1 MLSQIGIR
9 KKSVMIHIGFFIF
22 AIFLIVVNINLLEPP
37 IVDFDI
43 KTDQPGMFQIF
54 WAEHGYSEENSVF
67 QKEITPHEMHHFSIL
82 VSNRNWLVFGPNI
95 HSLRIDPLD
104 RPGTVWIKDIWV
116 RQGGLFS
123 INIHTAEDFK
133 RVEIIDGI
141 SDMQITQDGLKVVSD
156 TNDPKLQIRISPT
169 PFYGKGILFLL
180 ACLILLYVFKHLSV
194 RFSQVQY
201 IEWLFFFVLALVICM
216 ACFSKPNMHPD
227 EYVHTEAAKYFS
239 HSNHWLP
246 PAADNPEIVRSYSSH
261 GDSRLNGGEIVY
273 LFAGKF
279 LEFFSF
285 LPVNHYLILRLF
297 NVSLFAVLII
307 FCIKYQE
314 LRLFFLPIFISPQ
327 IWYFFSYFNSD
338 AFGLFIVFLA
348 AFQVIRENSSF
359 NTYLGRE
366 ESGILTIIQGVGFGL
381 FFSLLFLIKMNFLFF
396 SMFLGLYF
404 FLRLF
409 KREITGFKR
418 VVKRAGIILLAV
430 AVVFSLTN
438 VVNEAVNNWDRADK
452 IIKMQY
458 KTAKADLNPLLNPQD
473 NNKYLLLR
481 GKGYPLSYIWKDMQ
495 WGYIIFMSSFGVF
508 GNMHFYNTHE
518 FYDAFR
524 IFLIL
529 ATVCIC
535 YDLLIGRKNS
545 RDLWCFFL
553 AVFCASSLMA
563 AALYHSWVSDF
574 QAQGRYLLP
583 IIPMIGSF
591 LYSSRRTISIPR
603 INFFVFLLF
612 LLSCDSFIFLGIKNI

>member
-1 MLSQIGIR
+1 MLSQIGVR

-22 AIFLIVVNINLLEPP
+22 AVFLIVVNINLLETP
-37 IVDFDI
+37 IVEFDV
-43 KTDQPGMFQIF
+43 KTDQPGMFQVF
-54 WAEHGYSEENSVF
+54 WAGHGYSQENSVF
-67 QKEITPHEMHHFSIL
+67 QKDIIPHEMHHFSIK
-82 VSNRNWLVFGPNI
+82 VTGPNCLVFGPNI

-104 RPGTVWIKDIWV
+104 RPGTVWIKNIRI
-116 RQGGLFS
+116 RQGNLFS

-133 RVEIIDGI
+133 QVKIIDGI

-156 TNDPKLQIRISPT
+156 TNDPKLQIRIHPT
-169 PFYGKGILFLL
+169 PFYEKIILYVL
-180 ACLILLYVFKHLSV
+180 ACLLLLYIFKHLSV
-194 RFSQVQY
+194 RYSQVQY
-201 IEWLFFFVLALVICM
+201 VEWLFFFVLALVICM
-216 ACFSKPNMHPD
+216 ACLSDPNMHPD

-239 HSNHWLP
+239 HYDHWLP
-246 PAADNPEIVRSYSSH
+246 PAADNPEIARSYSSH
-261 GDSRLNGGEIVY
+261 GDSRLNSGEIVY

-285 LPVNHYLILRLF
+285 LSGNHYLILRLF
-297 NVSLFAVLII
+297 NVSLFAVLI
-307 FCIKYQE
+307 FLCINNHE
-314 LRLFFLPIFISPQ
+314 LRFFCLPIFISPQ
-327 IWYFFSYFNSD
+327 IWYIFSYFNSD

-366 ESGILTIIQGVGFGL
+366 KGGVLTIVQGVGFGL
-381 FFSLLFLIKMNFLFF
+381 FFSLLFLIKMNFYFF

-404 FLRLF
+404 LLRLF
-409 KREITGFKR
+409 KKEITGFKR

-430 AVVFSLTN
+430 AAVFSLTN

-452 IIKMQY
+452 MIKMQY
-458 KTAKADLNPLLNPQD
+458 KTANVDLNPLLNPQD

-495 WGYIIFMSSFGVF
+495 WEHIIFMSSFGVF
-508 GNMHFYNTHE
+508 GNMHFYNTLE
-518 FYDAFR
+518 FYDAFW
-524 IFLIL
+524 IFLVL
-529 ATVCIC
+529 ATICIC

-545 RDLWCFFL
+545 RELWCFFL
-553 AVFCASSLMA
+553 AVFCASSLVA

-583 IIPMIGSF
+583 IIPMIGCF
-591 LYSSRRTISIPR
+591 LYSARRTISIPR

-612 LLSCDSFIFLGIKNI
+612 LLSCNSFIFLGIKNI